1 MIPKISISSLIF
13 KSPVYADSVWES
25 VHKFTPELHNGEAE
39 FFFIANDPTYELIE
53 HLK

>member
-39 FFFIANDPTYELIE
+39 FFFIANDGIHKLFY
-53 HLK
+53 